1 LNRLTLDASTFANQ
15 LVIGL
20 QRMSASP
27 VANRLQQ
34 AIALGFLR
42 VSLAVGRSSSRDE
55 PWPMFGCSTL
65 VKSIIRIGTHL
76 VALPGRLARPLAFR
90 LWAVAV
96 ILMTHT
102 ALTQIPA
109 AAADNLFHGRHR
121 YLVSEG

>member
-1 LNRLTLDASTFANQ
+1 M
-15 LVIGL
+15 IGL

-42 VSLAVGRSSSRDE
+42 VSLAVGAPVAGMSLGSCLAAQ
-55 PWPMFGCSTL
+55 PL